1 LRSLAA
7 TRSLF
12 RVSSF
17 EVHGDRT
24 VQLRDPKGEL
34 LLTVETVPGEFG
46 CRHAIVSIRFSAR
59 REDRFERRSTPEGR
73 CYLVLKNHEGL
84 VLGETPRYESND
96 ACEQAARR
104 LRLAA
109 SEARVVYFPKPGSDR
124 NA

>member
-1 LRSLAA
+1 VAPFTELAVHETLPSVARSADPRVEHAVTLRY
-7 TRSLF
+7 R
-12 RVSSF
+12 
-17 EVHGDRT
+17 
-24 VQLRDPKGEL
+24 
-34 LLTVETVPGEFG
+34 
-46 CRHAIVSIRFSAR
+46 RHAIVSIRFSAR

>member
-1 LRSLAA
+1 
-7 TRSLF
+7 
-12 RVSSF
+12 VSNF

-34 LLTVETVPGEFG
+34 LLTVETDAGEFA
-46 CRHAIVSIRFSAR
+46 CRLAIVSIRFSAR
-59 REDRFERRSTPEGR
+59 REDRLERRTTPDGS
-73 CYLVLKNHEGL
+73 CYLILRNHEGS

-109 SEARVVYFPKPGSDR
+109 SEAKVVFFPKVGSRSDE
-124 NA
+124 